1 MKYIKIGKI
10 VNTFGIKGELKIK
23 SFTDFDEERFSKGNK
38 VYILADGE
46 YLPFNISSFRYHKQN
61 ILISFENMTD
71 INLVEKY
78 KNLDI
83 YVDADSI
90 HHLAEG
96 EYYFFE
102 LKNLDVYNMDNQLI
116 GKVLQVE
123 EGLAHNNLR
132 IELNDG
138 KKCLVPF
145 VKAFIHKV
153 DLEQKKIW
161 IKTIEGLL

>member
-1 MKYIKIGKI
+1 MEYIKIGKI
-10 VNTFGIKGELKIK
+10 VNTFGIKGELKII
-23 SFTDFDEERFSKGNK
+23 SFTDFDEERFGKGNMI
-38 VYILADGE
+38 YILCDDK
-46 YLPFNISSFRYHKQN
+46 YLPFTIASFRYHKQN
-61 ILISFENMTD
+61 ILISFENMND

-83 YVDADSI
+83 YVNVKDI

-102 LKNLDVYNMDNQLI
+102 LKDLDVYNMDNKLI
-116 GKVLQVE
+116 GKVLKVE

-138 KKCLVPF
+138 KKCLVPY

-153 DLEQKKIW
+153 DLEQNKIW

>member
-1 MKYIKIGKI
+1 MEYIKIGTI

-23 SFTDFDEERFSKGNK
+23 SYTDFEEERFAIGNT
-38 VYILADGE
+38 VYVLFE
-46 YLPFNISSFRYHKQN
+46 QQYLPFIVGNYRYHKQN
-61 ILISFENMTD
+61 GLLSFAKMAD

-78 KNLDI
+78 KGCDLFITN
-83 YVDADSI
+83 DSL
-90 HHLAEG
+90 HQLAPG
-96 EYYFFE
+96 EYYFFQ
-102 LKNLDVYNMDNQLI
+102 LKDLQVYDMDNKHI

-132 IELNDG
+132 IELLDG
-138 KKCLVPF
+138 KKCMVPY

-153 DLEQKKIW
+153 DLDRQKIW